1 MRAELTQSWEL
12 LEEGRGHMGGLL
24 LRAWAGGWRQGEDR
38 VRMAGV
44 GVSGCE
50 RKRHQGCFPHFRLEF
65 QVWWRFQVLSWR
77 KLLGIMGEDQVQ
89 IDEFGIL

>member
-12 LEEGRGHMGGLL
+12 LEEGPGHMGGLLL
-24 LRAWAGGWRQGEDR
+24 LRAWAGGWRQGEDG
-38 VRMAGV
+38 GV
-44 GVSGCE
+44 GVSGRE
-50 RKRHQGCFPHFRLEF
+50 RKRCQGWFPHFRLEF